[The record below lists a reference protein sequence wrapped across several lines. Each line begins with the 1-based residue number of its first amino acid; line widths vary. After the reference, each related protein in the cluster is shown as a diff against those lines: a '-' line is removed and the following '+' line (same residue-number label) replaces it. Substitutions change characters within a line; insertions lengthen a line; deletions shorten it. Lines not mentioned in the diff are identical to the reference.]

1 MNFESIFKYLL
12 TSPKIR
18 RNYWLPSIYLE
29 FRNNIFYMFDSNTGS
44 MLKSFSEI
52 SLIDKKADDWEFF
65 ENKQIESKS
74 LYHLKP
80 IDIKNV
86 IWGLTHITEF
96 LILASSEKEAR
107 EIAKE
112 NATSSESDNLFYTNQ
127 LWLLSDFVSCEKVSE
142 AGNSEV
148 IMVNFSNP

>member
-52 SLIDKKADDWEFF
+52 SL
-65 ENKQIESKS
+65 
-74 LYHLKP
+74 